1 MHDCS
6 SCGGC
11 SGSCGGCGGCAKSL
25 SLTKDEITFLEK
37 LGQIPFLPV
46 GRKTG
51 DLIPIYREE
60 EEKDGEYYS
69 LLLQCLEKK
78 NLVSLDY
85 DLPLRGCN
93 AGWYLACPVQGSL
106 TLTRRG
112 QQVLELLEYQG
123 VEE

>member
-11 SGSCGGCGGCAKSL
+11 SGSCGSCGGCAKSL
-25 SLTKDEITFLEK
+25 SLTKDEIAFLEK

-46 GRKTG
+46 GRKTE
-51 DLIPIYREE
+51 DLLPIYQEE
-60 EEKDGEYYS
+60 GENTEEFYS

-85 DLPLRGCN
+85 DLPLKGYS
-93 AGWYLACPVQGSL
+93 AQWYMACPVKGSL
-106 TLTRRG
+106 ALTRRG

-123 VEE
+123 AET

>member
-11 SGSCGGCGGCAKSL
+11 GGSCGGCGGCAKSL
-25 SLTKDEITFLEK
+25 SLTQEEVVFLQR

-46 GRKTG
+46 GRKTE
-51 DLIPIYREE
+51 DMRPIYLEE
-60 EEKDGEYYS
+60 GEDKGDFYS

-85 DLPLRGCN
+85 DLPLRGYK
-93 AGWYLACPVQGSL
+93 AQWYAACPVKGSL
-106 TLTRRG
+106 ALTQRG

-123 VEE
+123 PEE